1 MAATVSA
8 TYASSATVTETFTG
22 DYISSGD
29 NTVSVTG
36 LNETGT
42 LNASSSVPATKQV
55 SGTKTMSG
63 GAGTIDLTALP
74 GLTADETVSL
84 SGLKVQILKIRNKS
98 TNANKIVVS
107 NGASN
112 GYRLDAATTAWS
124 IALAPGQSALLLL
137 NEAADDVGGSRKEI
151 DLAGT
156 LAQVLEYLIVAG

>member
-22 DYISSGD
+22 TYISSGD

-42 LNASSSVPATKQV
+42 LNASSTVPATKQV
-55 SGTKTMSG
+55 SNQKALSTGT
-63 GAGTIDLTALP
+63 GTLDLTQLP

-84 SGLKVQILKIRNKS
+84 SGLKVQILKLRNLS

-107 NGASN
+107 KGGSN
-112 GYRLDAATTAWS
+112 GYQIDGATTWS
-124 IALAPGQSALLLL
+124 IPLAPGQSTLFLL
-137 NEAADDVGGSRKEI
+137 NDAADDVGGSNKNI
-151 DLAGT
+151 DLVGT
-156 LAQVLEYLIVAG
+156 GSQVLEYLIVAG